1 MKKRPEDD
9 QPEAASL
16 RDKIVGLSESSGRKS
31 YYPLLQQK
39 IRELQA
45 EISERHRAE
54 NALRETLE
62 RISRQQ
68 AVMGEISTDQNI
80 FHGRLRDAAPMITAR
95 MSHALDVSRT
105 SLWIKQN
112 KTFFCL
118 DKFDARYGTHSSGQI
133 LELAEYPTYYD
144 AITREIVAADDVST
158 DPRTMNFAQAYLVPH
173 DVGSMLDVPVN
184 IEGALAAII
193 SFEHTGA
200 PRVWHPDEIAF
211 ASRVADQVALILA
224 NKARRLAEEQLQEAH
239 ASLTRNLRF
248 TEVLL
253 DAIPI
258 PIFYKDAHGLYLGCN
273 RTFTEIM
280 GVDPDQLR
288 GKAARHFWPDLA
300 REYEA
305 RDEELMRGLR
315 KCTYESNIR
324 NKDGELRDVIFAKQT
339 FFDELKRTNGII
351 GSFVDITERNR
362 SARETMRLRTLLSNI
377 INSMPSM
384 LIGVDSDGLI
394 AQWNQQA
401 TRVTGVSEDMA
412 QGQPLERIV
421 PWLGGEMSR
430 VQEAIAKRKPFFGGK
445 LRRIEEGETLYEDV
459 TIYPLITNGVEGAVI
474 RIDDVTDKVRIEE
487 VLVQSEKMLSVGG
500 LAAGMAHEINN
511 PLASIMGN
519 AQVMETR
526 LLQPMPHNSEAAREA
541 GITLEALHRYLELRG
556 IPKMLHS
563 IRSSGAQ
570 AAQIVSNMLSF
581 SRKSDSL
588 LASDDVVAIL
598 DKTLELASTDY
609 DLKKNYDF
617 KKIGIMR
624 EYEEGLPNIVCSSS
638 KLQQVFLNLL
648 RNGAEA
654 MGEKTYPDGQ
664 GPRFVLRAR
673 RNPPWVRLEIED
685 NGPGLPESI
694 RKRIFEPFFTT
705 KPVDKGTGLGLS
717 VSYFI
722 ITEDHAGVMSVE
734 SAQGEW
740 TRFVIDLPVA
750 LPANK
755 NGRI

>member
-1 MKKRPEDD
+1 MKKRPEDGL
-9 QPEAASL
+9 PEAAAL

-39 IRELQA
+39 VRELQA

-68 AVMGEISTDQNI
+68 TAMGEISTDQNV
-80 FHGRLRDAAPMITAR
+80 FHGRLRDAASMITAR

-105 SLWIKQN
+105 SLWVRQGDA
-112 KTFFCL
+112 FSCL
-118 DKFDARYGTHSSGQI
+118 DKFDARHGTHSSGQI
-133 LELAEYPTYYD
+133 LRLADFPTYHD
-144 AITREIVAADDVST
+144 SITREIVVANDVRT
-158 DPRTMNFAQAYLVPH
+158 DPRTMSFAPSYLTPH
-173 DVGSMLDVPVN
+173 GVEAMLDVPVR
-184 IEGALAAII
+184 IEGSLGAII
-193 SFEHTGA
+193 SFEHTGG
-200 PRVWHPDEIAF
+200 PRSWHPDEITF

-258 PIFYKDAHGLYLGCN
+258 PIFYKDAGGLYLGCN
-273 RTFTEIM
+273 RTFTEVM
-280 GVDPDQLR
+280 GVEPDQIR
-288 GKAARHFWPDLA
+288 GKTARHFWPDLA
-300 REYEA
+300 REYEE
-305 RDEELMRGLR
+305 RDEELMRGAR
-315 KCTYESNIR
+315 KCTYESHIR

-362 SARETMRLRTLLSNI
+362 SARETMRLRTLLANI

-384 LIGVDSDGLI
+384 LIGVDSDGTI

-401 TRVTGVSEDMA
+401 TLITGVSADLA
-412 QGQPLERIV
+412 QGQPLERVV
-421 PWLGGEMSR
+421 PWLGGEMAKVR
-430 VQEAIAKRKPFFGGK
+430 EAIAKRKPFFEGK
-445 LRRIEEGETLYEDV
+445 LRRIQEGETLYEDV

-526 LLQPMPHNSEAAREA
+526 LLQPLPHNTDAAREA
-541 GITLEALHRYLELRG
+541 GITLDALHRYLELRG

-588 LASDDVVAIL
+588 LTPEDVVAIL

-617 KKIGIMR
+617 KKIGIVR
-624 EYEEGLPNIVCSSS
+624 EYEDELPKIPCSSS

-654 MGEKTYPDGQ
+654 MGEKTYPEGQ
-664 GPRFVLRAR
+664 GPKFILRAR
-673 RNPPWVRLEIED
+673 RNQPWVRLEIED
-685 NGPGLPESI
+685 NGPGLPEPV

-734 SAQGEW
+734 SALGEW
-740 TRFVIDLPVA
+740 TRFVIDLPIA
-750 LPANK
+750 LPASR
-755 NGRI
+755 NGRP